1 MIKILFFSRIHK
13 NELCEYDFIIN
24 DILPEK
30 IKKSSHFLSLEEV
43 RNSEDKFDV
52 FVYSCRDPQNYPWGH
67 MPTYDEV
74 FECVLKTQP
83 KIIIQLSDEFYFEDL
98 QIHNHLA
105 NYCELFLRQYH
116 HESYSYTMNTIH
128 IPLGYCN
135 DIKVRGGDT
144 LNILQRN
151 YTWSFIG
158 EMKSDRWDLVNAFNQ
173 IENGFNGSGFSKD
186 EMSKIYLNS
195 IFAPSGRGNSSLDCF
210 RLYETSMM
218 GCIPVVVG
226 DQHELNITFMYEE
239 NPPWIFAESWNG
251 AVFKCKELL
260 NNSEAL
266 QKKQEDVLNWWKFR
280 IEDIREK
287 VRIAL
292 LPKVETIKVV
302 QIGSN
307 KGNDKL
313 SKHLLGNYQSLEFGL
328 FVEPNKLH
336 IDKLKKCYRKYPNA
350 IIENIAVKLPGDEK
364 EDLKIYYHIDDT
376 PDYEIA
382 STKIEHILWHTHL
395 PNRENNYEGK
405 IESFSVPALTI
416 EELFDK
422 YKITELDWLLIDV
435 EGLDADLILSF
446 DWKKY
451 NIRKVEFE
459 FLHLCDRSELIKNIF
474 LNMGYVQVTSLNP
487 ADDWA
492 FVSREEYRK
501 IHEKNINKLKNFPPV
516 HFISTTDSEE
526 RRNLLYKK
534 FDEYDIT
541 NVSPHIFK
549 RYEEGDY
556 ILNGDLIDKMVGPGR
571 GPLTSHL
578 RAIKG
583 WYYGTDE
590 PYAFFCE
597 DDLSFDTVKY
607 WNFTW
612 KEFFDKL
619 PKDWECVQLCWVREK
634 YRNFSIE
641 FRNRCW
647 CDWSGCAYLIS
658 REYAKK
664 VVENYYYDDEF
675 HLDITGNDIEHRPE
689 WAKIPVIETVIFSSV
704 GRVYGFPL
712 FVEDVFNCHTTWRWG
727 SGNEVNIYS
736 HLETMGWWKGK
747 GQFLELDEIFK
758 NI

>member
-30 IKKSSHFLSLEEV
+30 IKKSAHFLSLEEV

-52 FVYSCRDPQNYPWGH
+52 FVYSCRNPQNYPWGH

-239 NPPWIFAESWNG
+239 NPPWIFSDTWEN
-251 AVFKCKELL
+251 AVLVCKKLLDNKEEL
-260 NNSEAL
+260 
-266 QKKQEDVLNWWKFR
+266 QEIQNKNLIWWKTR
-280 IEDIREK
+280 VKNI
-287 VRIAL
+287 
-292 LPKVETIKVV
+292 
-302 QIGSN
+302 
-307 KGNDKL
+307 
-313 SKHLLGNYQSLEFGL
+313 SK
-328 FVEPNKLH
+328 K
-336 IDKLKKCYRKYPNA
+336 
-350 IIENIAVKLPGDEK
+350 IENIFTK
-364 EDLKIYYHIDDT
+364 ENKSISY
-376 PDYEIA
+376 
-382 STKIEHILWHTHL
+382 
-395 PNRENNYEGK
+395 
-405 IESFSVPALTI
+405 
-416 EELFDK
+416 
-422 YKITELDWLLIDV
+422 
-435 EGLDADLILSF
+435 
-446 DWKKY
+446 
-451 NIRKVEFE
+451 
-459 FLHLCDRSELIKNIF
+459 
-474 LNMGYVQVTSLNP
+474 
-487 ADDWA
+487 
-492 FVSREEYRK
+492 
-501 IHEKNINKLKNFPPV
+501 KLKEFPPV

-619 PKDWECVQLCWVREK
+619 PKDWECIQLCWVREK

>member
-30 IKKSSHFLSLEEV
+30 IKKSAHFLSLEEV

-52 FVYSCRDPQNYPWGH
+52 FVYSCRNPQNYPWGH

-135 DIKVRGGDT
+135 DIKVRGEDI
-144 LNILQRN
+144 LNSLQRN

-239 NPPWIFAESWNG
+239 NPPWIFSDTWEN
-251 AVFKCKELL
+251 AVLVCKKLLDNKEEL
-260 NNSEAL
+260 
-266 QKKQEDVLNWWKFR
+266 QEIQNKNLIWWKTR
-280 IEDIREK
+280 VKNI
-287 VRIAL
+287 
-292 LPKVETIKVV
+292 
-302 QIGSN
+302 
-307 KGNDKL
+307 
-313 SKHLLGNYQSLEFGL
+313 SK
-328 FVEPNKLH
+328 K
-336 IDKLKKCYRKYPNA
+336 
-350 IIENIAVKLPGDEK
+350 IENIFTK
-364 EDLKIYYHIDDT
+364 ENKSISY
-376 PDYEIA
+376 
-382 STKIEHILWHTHL
+382 
-395 PNRENNYEGK
+395 
-405 IESFSVPALTI
+405 
-416 EELFDK
+416 
-422 YKITELDWLLIDV
+422 
-435 EGLDADLILSF
+435 
-446 DWKKY
+446 
-451 NIRKVEFE
+451 
-459 FLHLCDRSELIKNIF
+459 
-474 LNMGYVQVTSLNP
+474 
-487 ADDWA
+487 
-492 FVSREEYRK
+492 
-501 IHEKNINKLKNFPPV
+501 KLKEFPPV

-619 PKDWECVQLCWVREK
+619 PKDWECIQLCWVREK